1 LTSQS
6 SIKFFCKIFE
16 FKASK
21 KEKEKEA
28 KSQLKKTTRPHNITM
43 KIISA
48 LVARTAFLAL
58 TGTGG
63 LTSTV
68 VTVDAFDY
76 TPDITVA
83 VQNLVDNVTTIEEL
97 RTIFINDVTLVYLE
111 GIEWS
116 LVEGDDS
123 TNSSETET
131 TGGGSTIMKWETSV
145 NGVVQDSG
153 EVDLSDVG
161 RELPTSIEAGSIKVE
176 QSKFTVTVTVTV
188 LYCTV
193 CVRKSNKFQS
203 FTTLGRDGR
212 RSQYCLSL
220 YII

>member
-6 SIKFFCKIFE
+6 LQKKLCKIFE

-21 KEKEKEA
+21 KEIAIKNNNT
-28 KSQLKKTTRPHNITM
+28 QPHNITM

-111 GIEWS
+111 GIEWN

-131 TGGGSTIMKWETSV
+131 TGGSNIMKWETSV

>member
-6 SIKFFCKIFE
+6 LQKKLCKIFE

-21 KEKEKEA
+21 KEIA
-28 KSQLKKTTRPHNITM
+28 IKKNNTQPHNITM

-111 GIEWS
+111 GIEWN

-131 TGGGSTIMKWETSV
+131 TGGSNIMKWETSV

-188 LYCTV
+188 TVLYCTV
-193 CVRKSNKFQS
+193 CVYANQIS
-203 FTTLGRDGR
+203 FKVSLLSDGTDVVR
-212 RSQYCLSL
+212 NTAFPS
-220 YII
+220 I